1 MELEEEFS
9 KNRVK
14 LKKIKKSGTVFLV
27 MYALYLLVALLTFFS
42 SAMTADTQSLISGFC
57 IVGTAAAG
65 IFCVLTKNNW
75 FGVAAIVIT
84 VVQFLI
90 SAFMNDF
97 VTQLVFTGVAYA
109 FVIFVVCLTMANNKS
124 YHRLEQQYGFP
135 NFEVKQAMYDLDKQQ
150 RQIKDPYAVKKEE
163 IEKRNANISGME
175 EL

>member
-14 LKKIKKSGTVFLV
+14 LKKVKKTGTFFLV
-27 MYALYLLVALLTFFS
+27 LYALYLLVALLTFFS
-42 SAMTADTQSLISGFC
+42 AAMTADTELLISGFC

-65 IFCVLTKNNW
+65 VFCVLTKNNW
-75 FGVAAIVIT
+75 CGAAAIVIT

-90 SAFMNDF
+90 SALMNDF
-97 VTQLVFTGVAYA
+97 VTQLVFTGVGYA
-109 FVIFVVCLTMANNKS
+109 FVILVIYLTMVNNKS
-124 YHRLEQQYGFP
+124 YHQLEEQYGFP

-150 RQIKDPYAVKKEE
+150 RLIKDPYAIKKEE
-163 IEKRNANISGME
+163 IEKRNADISGME